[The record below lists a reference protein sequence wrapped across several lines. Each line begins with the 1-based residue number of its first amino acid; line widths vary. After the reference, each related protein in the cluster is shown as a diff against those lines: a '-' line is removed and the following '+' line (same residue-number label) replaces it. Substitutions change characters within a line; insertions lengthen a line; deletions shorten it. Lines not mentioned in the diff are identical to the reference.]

1 MLALTGSPPS
11 LTRLQLARQV
21 AHWSI
26 AVSELEDLS
35 RLASPEGWHRL
46 ERYLGIALKRSL
58 TETTARLSRQTAVL
72 RAELAAAETDAELD
86 RLRLEIISFRQRYL
100 TAEIVLDFYADAIN
114 TRTNDNLGRYLRAC
128 DALATRSMADVLVPL
143 GHRVPPVL
151 TWVDKG
157 LGAAVLKAN
166 VPLWDGRSIS
176 PVAAIKMVRHNL
188 QRPTALIH
196 ETGHQVAHILN
207 WSDEL
212 AAVLRRGLARLPAVA
227 TVWADWASEIAA
239 DAFAFAHTGYAS
251 VAALCDVLAGDS
263 DWVMRWLDGDP
274 HPVSFLRVLLG
285 KQMCT
290 RHYGAGPWDAL
301 ARAWL
306 QSYPLARA
314 RGESVAAIEA
324 SLPLLPEIVEL
335 IFDTPMAAFGRRSLS
350 TVLDP
355 ARVRPDAL
363 AELER
368 SAGASLTTSDHWIR
382 SEGLRLLALHGLR
395 AATEPDQAV
404 AVLAEQERWM
414 LRLGELVIVD

>member
-1 MLALTGSPPS
+1 MLALTPAPS
-11 LTRLQLARQV
+11 LTKLQLARQV

-26 AVSELEDLS
+26 AVTELEDLS

-46 ERYLGIALKRSL
+46 ERYLGVALKRTLS
-58 TETTARLSRQTAVL
+58 ETVARLARQTTVL
-72 RAELAAAETDAELD
+72 RAELAAAETAAELD
-86 RLRLEIISFRQRYL
+86 RLRLEIIGFRQRYL
-100 TAEIVLDFYADAIN
+100 AAEMVLDFYADAIN
-114 TRTNDNLGRYLRAC
+114 TRTNENLGSYLRAC
-128 DALATRSMADVLVPL
+128 DALAMRSMADVLVPL
-143 GHRVPPVL
+143 GHRVPAVL

-157 LGAAVLKAN
+157 LGAAVLKADL
-166 VPLWDGRSIS
+166 PLWDGRSIS
-176 PVAAIKMVRHNL
+176 PVAAIKIVRHNL

-207 WSDEL
+207 WTDEL
-212 AAVLRRGLARLPAVA
+212 AAVLRRGLARAPAVA
-227 TVWADWASEIAA
+227 AMWAEWASEIAA

-274 HPVSFLRVLLG
+274 HPVSYLRVLLG

-301 ARAWL
+301 ARAWI
-306 QSYPLARA
+306 QSYPVTRA
-314 RGESVAAIEA
+314 RGESAGAIEA

-335 IFDTPMAAFGRRSLS
+335 IFDTPMAAFGRRSLAA
-350 TVLDP
+350 VIDP

-382 SEGLRLLALHGLR
+382 TESLRLLALHGLR
-395 AATEPDQAV
+395 AAVDPDQAV
-404 AVLAEQERWM
+404 AMLEQQQRWM
-414 LRLGELVIVD
+414 LRLGALVVVD